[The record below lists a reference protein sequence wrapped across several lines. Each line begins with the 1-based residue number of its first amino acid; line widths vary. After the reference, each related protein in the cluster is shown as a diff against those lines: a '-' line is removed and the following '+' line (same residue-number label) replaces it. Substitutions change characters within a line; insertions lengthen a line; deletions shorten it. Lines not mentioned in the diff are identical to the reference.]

1 MALAKRYTEEA
12 SEWLRTVIESALSA
26 KGVSGRQAS
35 MDIVGHD
42 GLIRDIRA
50 GRLPS
55 IDKLRALSDYF
66 DLQLYFGPRLP
77 EFDLDDPRLPDLGE
91 QKGQVAPPLSPDLAR
106 YLGLPEGASV
116 AEAIQ
121 AIETRA
127 ATTPSTT
134 TLSRDEVAAMM
145 RAETESLRDEIR
157 SLRHSPTDAADP
169 PARPRPEPDPD
180 LLERLACV
188 ASTMFRDANV
198 TLPPASLTAE
208 ATIMFNDLVT
218 RVSDLSD
225 PDEIAVAMPLVEYN
239 LKRRLKDA
247 TVDPGAGKHGA

>member
-1 MALAKRYTEEA
+1 
-12 SEWLRTVIESALSA
+12 
-26 KGVSGRQAS
+26 

-106 YLGLPEGASV
+106 RLGLSEGASV
-116 AEAIQ
+116 AEAVQ
-121 AIETRA
+121 AIEARA
-127 ATTPSTT
+127 ATTLP
-134 TLSRDEVAAMM
+134 RDEVAAMM

-157 SLRHSPTDAADP
+157 SLRHSPTDAAET
-169 PARPRPEPDPD
+169 ARPSE
-180 LLERLACV
+180 
-188 ASTMFRDANV
+188 T
-198 TLPPASLTAE
+198 
-208 ATIMFNDLVT
+208 
-218 RVSDLSD
+218 
-225 PDEIAVAMPLVEYN
+225 
-239 LKRRLKDA
+239 
-247 TVDPGAGKHGA
+247 